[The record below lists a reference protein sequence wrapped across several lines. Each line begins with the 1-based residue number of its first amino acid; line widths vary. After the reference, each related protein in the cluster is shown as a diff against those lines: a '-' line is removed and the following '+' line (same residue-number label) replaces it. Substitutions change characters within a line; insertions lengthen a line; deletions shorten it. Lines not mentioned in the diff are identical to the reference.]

1 MASDGPIL
9 AINGGSST
17 IRFAVY
23 SAGRNPERLVSGKLE
38 RVGEDS
44 VAKLV
49 TDLAGQ
55 VDFASLRA
63 VGHRVVHGMRRSA
76 PAIVTPELLDE
87 LRGNIPFD
95 PEHLPREIE
104 LMEAVGSRYPKL
116 QQVACFDT
124 AFHSTMPGVAR
135 LLPIPRR
142 YAEQGIV
149 RYGFHGLSY
158 AYLME
163 ELGRVAG
170 AETARGKVVIAH
182 LGNGASLCAVRGGE
196 SIDTTMGLTPAGGVP
211 MGTRSGDLDPG
222 VALFLLSSAGIT
234 AEQFSRLVNHESGL
248 LGLSETSSDMRDLL
262 SSAGGDKRAAE
273 AVDIFCYQVRKSVGA
288 LAAALEGLD
297 ALVFSGG
304 IGENSPAVRA
314 RVCNGLR
321 FLGIELDSGA
331 NSVNALSIS
340 VTGGSVAVYC
350 IPTNEELMI
359 SKLVLRLLEAK
370 TEE

>member
-1 MASDGPIL
+1 
-9 AINGGSST
+9 
-17 IRFAVY
+17 
-23 SAGRNPERLVSGKLE
+23 
-38 RVGEDS
+38 
-44 VAKLV
+44 
-49 TDLAGQ
+49 
-55 VDFASLRA
+55 
-63 VGHRVVHGMRRSA
+63 
-76 PAIVTPELLDE
+76 
-87 LRGNIPFD
+87 
-95 PEHLPREIE
+95 
-104 LMEAVGSRYPKL
+104 
-116 QQVACFDT
+116 
-124 AFHSTMPGVAR
+124 
-135 LLPIPRR
+135 
-142 YAEQGIV
+142 
-149 RYGFHGLSY
+149 
-158 AYLME
+158 
-163 ELGRVAG
+163 
-170 AETARGKVVIAH
+170 
-182 LGNGASLCAVRGGE
+182 
-196 SIDTTMGLTPAGGVP
+196 MGLTPAGGVP